1 MVCYLYHKDYQDDE
15 DCQSDTSEPNGSLSA
30 EDQAFETT
38 LNRIV
43 VNIDVYALAEKYD
56 VPPLRALAKAKF
68 TALVCRIRRHEDFSP
83 VFLAIYESSVRRGL
97 ELRVIVSRICASR
110 MRAVIDNAQLN
121 GSVKEN
127 GNLGRHG
134 SIKKEVERRMR
145 ELGLL

>member
-1 MVCYLYHKDYQDDE
+1 MFECRWGVVCW
-15 DCQSDTSEPNGSLSA
+15 GSAA
-30 EDQAFETT
+30 EDLARGT
-38 LNRIV
+38 
-43 VNIDVYALAEKYD
+43 VYALAEKYD

-145 ELGLL
+145 ELGLHWRRDCWWEFSLAKRGEEVIRF